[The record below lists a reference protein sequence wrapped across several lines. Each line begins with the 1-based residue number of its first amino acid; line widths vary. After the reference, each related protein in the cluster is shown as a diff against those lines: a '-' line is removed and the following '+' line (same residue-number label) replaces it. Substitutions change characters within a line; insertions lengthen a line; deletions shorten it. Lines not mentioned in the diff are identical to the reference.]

1 MPSSSRNNN
10 GSSLHVSL
18 CFALW
23 YALNV
28 AYNVTNKWALNDVR
42 DYVAGMNTASSSSSS
57 SSSASSSAL
66 PLTIGCAQF
75 GVGAAYS
82 IALWAFG
89 MRRPVPHAAELS
101 ALASGFVGWASRR
114 LRRRR
119 RRAVVVGGSREET
132 AAPRNVSG
140 PSSSSP
146 VAGPRGTLRI
156 AVQHTLGQLC
166 TVLCLSSN
174 SVGFAHVVKAAEP
187 LFSALASRAVLGQR
201 MDVRV
206 YLSLIPVVG
215 GVVLACAGS
224 DEFSWPGLAYGMGS
238 NAFFAMR
245 GVVSKIVMD
254 ASMSSYSPPLP
265 PGRRGSDA
273 PRSEE
278 GERPGSVV
286 DGRTDGDDD
295 DDDDDEN
302 LVVVEDAGLL
312 GRVGDEGERAPPVG
326 LSPANLL
333 AAVTCA
339 SFVLSLPLALTFE
352 GGILREISRV
362 AAAGAGGGGEAAIL
376 ACVVASGL
384 FHYLNNEVMYL
395 VLSNVHPI
403 TLAVGNTAKR
413 VFIIAAGVLV
423 FATPVTLQTAIGSAI
438 AIGGVFVYSLAKQWY
453 GSAGGNHLGSDDAV
467 ACCAKVL

>member
-1 MPSSSRNNN
+1 
-10 GSSLHVSL
+10 
-18 CFALW
+18 
-23 YALNV
+23 
-28 AYNVTNKWALNDVR
+28 
-42 DYVAGMNTASSSSSS
+42 
-57 SSSASSSAL
+57 
-66 PLTIGCAQF
+66 
-75 GVGAAYS
+75 
-82 IALWAFG
+82 
-89 MRRPVPHAAELS
+89 
-101 ALASGFVGWASRR
+101 
-114 LRRRR
+114 
-119 RRAVVVGGSREET
+119 
-132 AAPRNVSG
+132 
-140 PSSSSP
+140 
-146 VAGPRGTLRI
+146 
-156 AVQHTLGQLC
+156 
-166 TVLCLSSN
+166 
-174 SVGFAHVVKAAEP
+174 VGFAHVVKAAEP

-224 DEFSWPGLAYGMGS
+224 DEFSWTGLAYGMGS

-254 ASMSSYSPPLP
+254 ASQSSYSPLLP

-273 PRSEE
+273 PRGEE
-278 GERPGSVV
+278 GERPANAV

-295 DDDDDEN
+295 DDDDDDEN
-302 LVVVEDAGLL
+302 VVVVEDAGLL
-312 GRVGDEGERAPPVG
+312 GRVGDEGEHAPPVG
-326 LSPANLL
+326 MSPANLF

-352 GGILREISRV
+352 GGILREILRV
-362 AAAGAGGGGEAAIL
+362 AAAGAAGGGEAGIL
-376 ACVVASGL
+376 ACIVASGL

-413 VFIIAAGVLV
+413 IFIIAAGVLV
-423 FATPVTLQTAIGSAI
+423 FATPVSLQTAIGSAI